1 MRISMMLTI
10 LAVIM
15 VIVLGWR
22 IGTGGRPGPKTYAL
36 VAATVVVGVGA
47 VVTRR
52 REAVAVP
59 PSAATR

>member
-1 MRISMMLTI
+1 MRISLVLTI
-10 LAVIM
+10 VAVVM
-15 VIVLGWR
+15 VLVLGWR

-36 VAATVVVGVGA
+36 VAATVVVAVGA

-52 REAVAVP
+52 REAAVP